1 MFQTGVNVPTGTER
15 KSVFSVGVPERQD
28 LNRGHKAAGKT
39 SDEMLLRNTHKPLGS
54 LNVRNNLTQL
64 LTFYF
69 SQTHETEQKE
79 SDTKVGK
86 KVSKS
91 QLFQRETTK
100 REHVAETHADR
111 LINNW
116 YTKYLCS
123 FGINDHIQEGF
134 LEKK

>member
-1 MFQTGVNVPTGTER
+1 MFQTGVNIPIGTER

-28 LNRGHKAAGKT
+28 LDRGHKAAGKT

-91 QLFQRETTK
+91 QLFQRGRRPRGSMLQKHMLT
-100 REHVAETHADR
+100 D
-111 LINNW
+111 
-116 YTKYLCS
+116 
-123 FGINDHIQEGF
+123 
-134 LEKK
+134 